1 MEKLMAYDSNRKR
14 PSFKT
19 TDLKSQTTKSNP
31 LNERS
36 GDESV
41 RSSEDYKKRVKSAE
55 ELNDMR

>member
-19 TDLKSQTTKSNP
+19 TDLKLQTTKSNP

>member
-1 MEKLMAYDSNRKR
+1 MAYDSNRKR

-19 TDLKSQTTKSNP
+19 TDLKLQTTKSNP

>member
-1 MEKLMAYDSNRKR
+1 MAYDSSRKR

-19 TDLKSQTTKSNP
+19 TDLKLQTTKSNP